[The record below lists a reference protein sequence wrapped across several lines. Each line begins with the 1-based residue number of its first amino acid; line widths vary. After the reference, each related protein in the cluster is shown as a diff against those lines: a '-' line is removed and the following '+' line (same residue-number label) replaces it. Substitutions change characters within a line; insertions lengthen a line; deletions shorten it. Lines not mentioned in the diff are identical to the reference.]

1 MKRRVAILG
10 ATGIV
15 GQRFISLLHNHPWFE
30 IELLVSSD
38 KSSGKIY
45 GETAKWVIEHH
56 LPSSIAELTLHPL
69 NPELIIKEDIDVV
82 FTALPAEV
90 AMQIEAELA
99 KHGIVVVSNSSNMRM
114 EPDIPL
120 IVPEINAEH
129 IDIINYQQ
137 KKRAWEGFIV
147 KIPNCTTI
155 ILSLSLKP
163 LIDEFGVERV
173 VASSMQAVSGA
184 GLTGVPS
191 VVILDNLIPYIEGEE
206 EKVESESLKILGEL
220 SPGGIQLN
228 RDLKVTASCH
238 RVPVLDGHTI
248 AVFTELKEKPTI
260 HDIIRALE
268 EFRSN
273 KIKNLGLP
281 TAPAKPIVVRRELDR
296 PQPRLDRLE
305 GKGMS
310 IVVGRLREDKALG
323 GVKYVVLGHNTVRGA
338 AGTGVLIAELLV
350 AKNII

>member
-45 GETAKWVIEHH
+45 GETVKWVIEHH

-82 FTALPAEV
+82 FTALPTEV

-99 KHGIVVVSNSSNMRM
+99 KYGIVVVSNSSNMRM

-163 LIDEFGVERV
+163 LVDEFGVERV

-191 VVILDNLIPYIEGEE
+191 VMILDNLIPYIEGEE

-228 RDLKVTASCH
+228 RDLKVTTSCH

-248 AVFTELKEKPTI
+248 AVFAELKEKPTI

-273 KIKNLGLP
+273 KIKNLRLP
-281 TAPAKPIVVRRELDR
+281 TAPAKPIVVRREPDR

-310 IVVGRLREDKALG
+310 VVVGRLREDKALS
-323 GVKYVVLGHNTVRGA
+323 GVKYVVLGHNTLRGA